1 MNKMK
6 KVFTLLLSV
15 IMVISMIGT
24 VGAAEQE
31 SNSEDEAVTA
41 WKASAIVTPTENK
54 LVGAGYINI
63 KVNTNLEGAE
73 SYTVMF
79 NDKEAGTLI
88 ANDAKQQIVEAY
100 TTEIS
105 SHTAYVVAT
114 LESGEKVVSD
124 VRTFYVSKKGIALG
138 EDMSS
143 TVQLNKMNLSWYY
156 NWKAEPFNSIVD
168 EGVDHVPMIWGRDQD
183 DPNGTKDENLYAYI
197 KEQCALV
204 SEDANYV
211 LGYNEPDL
219 AAQANMSVVQAQEG
233 WKDIEALG
241 KRTVSPSIS
250 NPNGTYSAWLTP
262 FIKGGEVYSNGVQV
276 TVEGVSCDC
285 VAIHTYISQRSVSM
299 VVNAVK
305 SVYALYG
312 KPVWVTEMGIFGSKA
327 YGDKYDYSYDKPG
340 ENEKTG
346 AFIKEV
352 CEELDKLDY
361 VERYA
366 WFPYNI
372 NSANDIDS
380 NDASGSTALFDYESG
395 KLTDNGFLYASIGLP
410 EDYPQTELTE
420 DDRYVYVEPTTTA
433 KPEETTTTTKPVE
446 TTTVAPTTT
455 KASSVKPAKVKLS
468 KVKNVQKKSAKIS
481 WKKAKNAKKYQI
493 QYSLKKNFKKFKTKT
508 TTKLTIT
515 VKKLTKKKTYYFRVR
530 AVNGTQKGAWSNVKS
545 VKIKK

>member
-6 KVFTLLLSV
+6 KVFSLLLSV
-15 IMVISMIGT
+15 ALTLAMIGT
-24 VGAAEQE
+24 VGA
-31 SNSEDEAVTA
+31 SETEGSGQDAAVTA
-41 WKASAIVTPTENK
+41 WKTSAVVTPTENK

-63 KVNTNLEGAE
+63 KVKTNLAGAT
-73 SYTVMF
+73 SYKVVF
-79 NDKEAGTLI
+79 NGEDAGTLN
-88 ANDAKQQIVEAY
+88 ANDLEQQIVEVY
-100 TTEIS
+100 TTQIS
-105 SHTAYVVAT
+105 SHKAYVVAT
-114 LESGEKVVSD
+114 LESGEEVTSD

-138 EDMSS
+138 SDMSS

-168 EGVDHVPMIWGRDQD
+168 EGVDHVPMIWGRNQD
-183 DPNGTKDENLYAYI
+183 DPNGTVDENLYAYI

-204 SEDANYV
+204 PEDANYV

-219 AAQANMSVVQAQEG
+219 GAQANMTVVQAQEG

-262 FIKGGEVYSNGVQV
+262 FLKGGDVYSNGVQV

-305 SVYALYG
+305 SVYELYG

-327 YGDKYDYSYDKPG
+327 YGDKYDYSYQKPG

-346 AFIKEV
+346 AFIEEV
-352 CEELDKLDY
+352 CAELDKLDF

-372 NSANDIDS
+372 NSANEIDS

-395 KLTDNGFLYASIGLP
+395 KLTDNGFLYASLGLP
-410 EDYPQTELTE
+410 EDYPQTKLTE
-420 DDRYVYVEPTTTA
+420 DDKYVYVEPTTTA
-433 KPEETTTTTKPVE
+433 KPEETTTTVKPVE

-455 KASSVKPAKVKLS
+455 KVTTNKLKKVKIS
-468 KVKNVQKKSAKIS
+468 KAKNVKKKSVNLS
-481 WKKAKNAKKYQI
+481 WKKVKNAKKYQI
-493 QYSLKKNFKKFKTKT
+493 QYSLKKNFKKAKTKT
-508 TTKLTIT
+508 TNKLTIT
-515 VKKLTKKKTYYFRVR
+515 IKKLTKKKMYYFRVR
-530 AVNGTQKGAWSNVKS
+530 AVNGSKKGAWSKAKS
-545 VKIKK
+545 VKINK